1 VTFTDWLL
9 FFHVISAFS
18 LVAALTVFWTL
29 VLAGRKRSVL
39 PGETAEAIARPA
51 NVLVII
57 GVLGTVVFGI
67 WLAIKID
74 GYELWDGWILASL
87 ILWAISSGLGQRSG
101 VAFTRY
107 SKGGPDADQAWREGL
122 RFHVGTSVVVLVILI
137 LMIWKP
143 GA

>member
-29 VLAGRKRSVL
+29 VLAGRERSVL

-57 GVLGTVVFGI
+57 GTLGTVVFGI

-101 VAFTRY
+101 VAFMRY
-107 SKGGPDADQAWREGL
+107 SKGGPDAEQAWREGL
-122 RFHVGTSVVVLVILI
+122 RFHSATSVIVLVILI